1 MRLSKFYSLA
11 LSGLLFP
18 AMTSAVPAINL
29 SAGWNLVGNSDP
41 TSIDVAV
48 GLSDKATITS
58 VWKWNKTA
66 GRWAF
71 FTPAMTLSDLS
82 AYAASK
88 GYDVLTSIDPKD
100 GYWVNAA
107 APVTSITPPPAVDG
121 VRLSDT
127 DLVTGWT
134 LVASADR
141 KTPSQLNAGW
151 AAALAAS
158 GRAVATAWA
167 WDAATNTWKFYA
179 PSLESQGATALSD
192 YITKKGYQ
200 PFTAA
205 LSSTE
210 GFWVNVAN
218 ITSAST
224 STTSTTSTTVTQV
237 TTTTIANTTTTTSGT
252 ASANGVTGK
261 TLYSA
266 YCANCHG
273 ASFANAKNAS
283 LTLSAITTGRG
294 GMGGLSAS
302 IKAQQAADIAYY
314 LTYGATSGS
323 TTATTTS
330 TTVVGGTVTTT
341 TGSVTTTTLAAATGQ
356 ALYTAYC
363 ANCHGS
369 RFSNATSSSKTLSA
383 IASNKGGMAYLSG
396 TIQSQQ
402 AAAIASYLSSLTG
415 SSSGTKTED
424 DDDNSGSESSQRS
437 EGHKSDED

>member
-294 GMGGLSAS
+294 GMGGLKRQHQGTA
-302 IKAQQAADIAYY
+302 
-314 LTYGATSGS
+314 GSGHCLLFDLRCNIRQHN
-323 TTATTTS
+323 
-330 TTVVGGTVTTT
+330 G
-341 TGSVTTTTLAAATGQ
+341 
-356 ALYTAYC
+356 
-363 ANCHGS
+363 
-369 RFSNATSSSKTLSA
+369 
-383 IASNKGGMAYLSG
+383 
-396 TIQSQQ
+396 
-402 AAAIASYLSSLTG
+402 
-415 SSSGTKTED
+415 
-424 DDDNSGSESSQRS
+424 DDNKHDCSGRD
-437 EGHKSDED
+437 GHNNDGFSHDNHLGGSHGPSALHRLLRQLPRISIFQCHQQQQDA